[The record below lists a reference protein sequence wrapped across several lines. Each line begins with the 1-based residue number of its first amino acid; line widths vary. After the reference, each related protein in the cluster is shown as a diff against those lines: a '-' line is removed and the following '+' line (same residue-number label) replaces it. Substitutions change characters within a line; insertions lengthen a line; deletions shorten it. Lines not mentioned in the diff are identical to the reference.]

1 MNWYYKLW
9 VGALQKAYN
18 NSASYKS
25 EKDKNFQMLMTF
37 SLAQLFNI
45 MFIDGI
51 FISFNLN
58 FHLIFISKNFLINF
72 LIMGLYFQAFFWANF
87 FLIFYKKRW
96 MNFNLENKE
105 KLTAN
110 PMLLYIF
117 VSLLSIILLLFLI
130 PFILF

>member
-9 VGALQKAYN
+9 VGAIQQ
-18 NSASYKS
+18 SYKNTKSIKS
-25 EKDKNFQMLMTF
+25 EKDKNFHLLMVF

-51 FISFNLN
+51 FIGFKLN
-58 FHLIFISKNFLINF
+58 FHLIFISKNFQINF
-72 LIMGLYFQAFFWANF
+72 LIMGMYFLTFFWANY

-105 KLTAN
+105 KLTTN
-110 PMLLYIF
+110 PMILYIF
-117 VSLLSIILLLFLI
+117 VSLLSPIVFMFLI
-130 PFILF
+130 YFIRF

>member
-9 VGALQKAYN
+9 VRAIQQ
-18 NSASYKS
+18 SYKNTKSIKS
-25 EKDKNFQMLMTF
+25 EKDKNFHLLMVF

-51 FISFNLN
+51 FIGFKLN
-58 FHLIFISKNFLINF
+58 FHLIFISKNFQINF
-72 LIMGLYFQAFFWANF
+72 LIMGLYFLTFFWANY

-110 PMLLYIF
+110 PMILYIF
-117 VSLLSIILLLFLI
+117 VSLLSPIVFMFLI
-130 PFILF
+130 YFIRF

>member
-9 VGALQKAYN
+9 VGAIQKAYN
-18 NSASYKS
+18 NSASFKS

-45 MFIDGI
+45 MFIDCI
-51 FISFNLN
+51 FIGLNLN

-72 LIMGLYFQAFFWANF
+72 LIMGLYFQAFYLANY

-96 MNFNLENKE
+96 MHFNYENKE
-105 KLTAN
+105 NLTAN
-110 PMLLYIF
+110 PMVIYIF
-117 VSLLSIILLLFLI
+117 ISLFSVILFMFLI
-130 PFILF
+130 YFIRF